1 MKKIG
6 TLNSSISAVVADM
19 GHMDTLAI
27 ADAGLPVP
35 RETDK
40 IDLALIKGVPG
51 FLQTLETIL
60 SELQVEEAIVAEE
73 IQTEHPSSILILEG
87 IKRLMGDIPLTFVSH
102 DNFKNLLPSCRA
114 VVRTGECTPYAN
126 IILCSGVT
134 F

>member
-6 TLNSSISAVVADM
+6 TLNSNISAVVADM

-35 RETDK
+35 RKTDK

-60 SELQVEEAIVAEE
+60 SELQVEKAILAEE
-73 IQTEHPSSILILEG
+73 IQSEHPSSILIFEG
-87 IKRLMGDIPLTFVSH
+87 IKKLMGDIPLTFVSH

-126 IILCSGVT
+126 IILSSGVT